1 MARGW
6 RTHKVRFLLT
16 NLCAGPHYCLV
27 KRGVA
32 VVTWLIPLFA
42 LVFAAG
48 CASSS
53 LHSEAVADIERRLV
67 EFRRAQA
74 DSKARLE
81 EVNNKLLLLQER
93 VEDDRRVVDD
103 LRQMAFPETPPQEL
117 KVVKLSEEEGEQG
130 QKREEK
136 KAKKREAEKRD
147 GKSERPQP
155 AGPAGYEPEDIY
167 RRAQDLFWSWKLNDA
182 VDVFKLFTVEYPR
195 HHLADNALY
204 WTGEAY
210 YSQKKYREAL
220 DEFLGLIEQYPKGN
234 KAPDALLKVAY
245 SYIELDRSSEAEEA
259 LMRVIK
265 TYPGSESAIK
275 AKQTIK
281 ELYTNRRGEQ

>member
-1 MARGW
+1 M
-6 RTHKVRFLLT
+6 RFLLT

-32 VVTWLIPLFA
+32 IVTWLTPLLA
-42 LVFAAG
+42 LVFAVG

-53 LHSEAVADIERRLV
+53 LHSEAVADIGRQLV
-67 EFRRAQA
+67 ELRRSQA
-74 DSKARLE
+74 DNKTHLE
-81 EVNNKLLLLQER
+81 EINNKLLLLQER
-93 VEDDRRVVDD
+93 VDEDRRIVDN
-103 LRQMAFPETPPQEL
+103 LREMTFPVTPPQEL
-117 KVVKLSEEEGEQG
+117 KVVKLSEAEGEGEQKSAEK
-130 QKREEK
+130 QAEKRQT
-136 KAKKREAEKRD
+136 EKRD
-147 GKSERPQP
+147 GESELPKP
-155 AGPAGYEPEDIY
+155 AGPIGYEPEDIY
-167 RRAQDLFWSWKLNDA
+167 RRAQDLFWSGKLNNA
-182 VDVFKLFTVEYPR
+182 VDVFKRFTVEYPR

-210 YSQKKYREAL
+210 YSQEKYREAL
-220 DEFLGLIEQYPKGN
+220 DEFLGLIEEYPKGN

-245 SYIELDRSSEAEEA
+245 SYIELDRAGEAKEA

-281 ELYTNRRGEQ
+281 ELYTNRGGEQ